1 MVGFNTSLNRDK
13 VVAPVPEVP
22 LLQTGPGGDYGRA
35 YYGRGRRLTASAPL
49 LDLPAGSTRKRTGLL
64 VGPLTLLE
72 RLIGIDH
79 CPTDIDRAGRR
90 SKHASK
96 SAPVSADAPDHA
108 THDRTL
114 DELAIRCTPTTED
127 VQAACLHTQTPMHH
141 ATNDR
146 GPVTLPVTRVRQLT
160 RMKSA
165 DERHTQATADTESD
179 TRLPARQWLFSD
191 DAGTGRSGRRQQS
204 HGLRTRRST
213 RAKRNRQ
220 ARAEQGSLFV
230 NL

>member
-1 MVGFNTSLNRDK
+1 MVGFNTSLKRDK
-13 VVAPVPEVP
+13 VVAPEPEVP

-49 LDLPAGSTRKRTGLL
+49 LDLPAGSTRKRSGLL

-90 SKHASK
+90 SDH
-96 SAPVSADAPDHA
+96 DAVTETDTTSISDKA
-108 THDRTL
+108 VHDRTI

-127 VQAACLHTQTPMHH
+127 VQAACLGTQAPDHNSTM
-141 ATNDR
+141 DR
-146 GPVTLPVTRVRQLT
+146 GPIMHPVTRVRQLT

-179 TRLPARQWLFSD
+179 PRLPARQWLFSD
-191 DAGTGRSGRRQQS
+191 DAGTGRSGRRQQG

-213 RAKRNRQ
+213 DSKRNRHP
-220 ARAEQGSLFV
+220 RAEQGTLFV
-230 NL
+230 DS